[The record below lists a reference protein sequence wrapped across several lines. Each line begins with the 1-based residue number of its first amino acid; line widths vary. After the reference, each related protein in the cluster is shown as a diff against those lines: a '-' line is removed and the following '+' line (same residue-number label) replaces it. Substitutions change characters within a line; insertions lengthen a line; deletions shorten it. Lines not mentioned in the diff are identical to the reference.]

1 MSSTRS
7 QSARSGAAELGEA
20 QRLLE
25 LERRRY
31 RDLFDL
37 APVGYVVTD
46 LDGVVLE
53 ANRAACELL
62 ARDASGL
69 LGVRLDTLVADG
81 RRQAFHAL
89 LGEAARGARWQDEL
103 PFLTSDGG
111 STLLLVHA
119 AGPDR
124 PDSAP
129 SIRLALADAVTVPR
143 QNVRAPETS
152 DGSPIDRLSH
162 VLDRLHHAVVTLNEE
177 LRVSY
182 ANSAAEALLS
192 EGGSLAGQPLPDP
205 WPGAPLHVLAEQ
217 MFEPGAGPAET
228 RTAREGGASVYDV
241 LALPPDA
248 SGEALLVIADVAS
261 VLRRERAER
270 EFVANAAH
278 QLRTPVAAI
287 ASAIEVLQG
296 GAKEVPEARDRFLSH
311 LDQQCNRLVRLTR
324 ALLLLARA
332 QALSEPPLVEVV
344 PLRPVL
350 DGIATGLHAEPGVNV
365 RVSCPLD
372 LAAVTNRDLLEQA
385 LGNLAENAA
394 KFTSEGEIVLVAAA
408 QDDGAIRIVVD
419 DTGPGA
425 DLPAGSDFER
435 FYRDPGSQ
443 GEGFGLGLAIASE
456 ALRVLRGSLVVEPTD
471 AGTRALVTLP
481 SAGTL
486 KR

>member
-1 MSSTRS
+1 
-7 QSARSGAAELGEA
+7 
-20 QRLLE
+20 
-25 LERRRY
+25 
-31 RDLFDL
+31 
-37 APVGYVVTD
+37 
-46 LDGVVLE
+46 VLE

-62 ARDASGL
+62 AREASSV
-69 LGVRLDTLVADG
+69 LGASLVTLVAEG
-81 RRQAFHAL
+81 RRREFRAL

-103 PFLTSDGG
+103 PFLTPDGG

-119 AGPDR
+119 AGPEE
-124 PDSAP
+124 PHAP
-129 SIRLALADAVTVPR
+129 RSIRLALADAVTVPR
-143 QNVRAPETS
+143 QHARAPDAG
-152 DGSPIDRLSH
+152 DGSRIDRLAH
-162 VLDRLHHAVVTLNEE
+162 VLERLHHSVVTLNEE

-182 ANSAAEALLS
+182 ANPAAEALLS
-192 EGGSLAGQPLPDP
+192 EGRSLAGKALPDP
-205 WPGAPLHVLAEQ
+205 WPGAPLHALVEQ
-217 MFEPGAGPAET
+217 MFERGAGPAET
-228 RTAREGGASVYDV
+228 RVTRADGKSVYDV
-241 LALPPDA
+241 MALPPDA
-248 SGEALLVIADVAS
+248 SGEALLVVADVSS

-332 QALSEPPLVEVV
+332 QALSEPPVVEVV
-344 PLRPVL
+344 PLCPL
-350 DGIATGLHAEPGVNV
+350 LEGIAGGLDAEPGVSV
-365 RVSCPLD
+365 RVSCPPELV
-372 LAAVTNRDLLEQA
+372 AVTNKDLLEQA
-385 LGNLAENAA
+385 LGNLAENAV
-394 KFTSEGEIVLVAAA
+394 KFTSEGEIALVAAA
-408 QDDGAIRIVVD
+408 ADDGAISIVVD

-425 DLPAGSDFER
+425 DLPGGSDFER

-456 ALRVLRGSLVVEPTD
+456 AVRVLHGSLVVEPTE